1 MRKLLRRG
9 ACAIVPVILLAACG
23 TGGESKALPV
33 LTGARAQ
40 RWIAAS
46 ADQASAAG
54 TARIAGHATM
64 TASGRQFAFDLDGA
78 IDFRTGAFQFGID
91 TGSLQGLRG
100 GFEMELRLVDGV
112 AYMQVSSLP
121 DEVQDGFERVTGGK
135 SWIKIDPA
143 AFGLAAGSGFGQA
156 DPGAS
161 MDALRGVDDVTRVGE
176 EEVRG
181 EPTVHY
187 RGTVDVA
194 KAMAE
199 LPESLRG
206 RLSSVP
212 GLFGTP
218 WAVDVWIDADGR
230 TRKMAIDVDT
240 SVMSMR
246 QEIEFF
252 DFGADVDLSAPP
264 ADDVADFAQVFGNL
278 GLATPRPA
286 V

>member
-1 MRKLLRRG
+1 MRKLLRLG
-9 ACAIVPVILLAACG
+9 ACVVVPVVLLAACG
-23 TGGESKALPV
+23 TGGGSRALPV

-46 ADQASAAG
+46 ADKASAAG

-64 TASGRQFAFDLDGA
+64 TAGGHDFSFDLDGA
-78 IDFRTGAFQFGID
+78 IDFQTGAFQFGLD
-91 TGSLQGLRG
+91 AGSLSGLEG
-100 GFEMELRLVDGV
+100 GFEMELRMVDGV
-112 AYMQVSSLP
+112 AYLQVSSLP
-121 DEVQDGFERVTGGK
+121 DEVQDGFDRMTGAK
-135 SWIKIDPA
+135 SWIRIDPA
-143 AFGLAAGSGFGQA
+143 VFGLDAGSGFGQA
-156 DPGAS
+156 DPAAS
-161 MDALRGVDDVTRVGE
+161 MDALRGVDGVTRVGE

-187 RGTVDVA
+187 RGTVDVT

-199 LPESLRG
+199 LPESLRR

-212 GLFGTP
+212 GLFGRP
-218 WAVDVWIDADGR
+218 WTVDVWIDADGR
-230 TRKMAIDVDT
+230 TRRMAIALDST
-240 SVMSMR
+240 AMSMT

-278 GLATPRPA
+278 GLSTPTPA